1 MEQTGNLVGA
11 LRAKR
16 LVGRTKEIETIQ
28 DVIRAV
34 GDLRVIYLE
43 GAGGIGKTRLME
55 HIAEIVAEMA
65 RIGIACRHIGPFDF
79 YLTALQSIAGL
90 EATLVQQLDPQGH
103 GFAAYR
109 QACQQEQEHASSGDQ
124 RKVKEL
130 HTATERAFVEG
141 FNEVTA
147 TTRLILT
154 FDTLEV
160 LQYESDAVQEMC
172 GIELTGLEVK
182 SWLLNN
188 LAGFHNA
195 LFVLA
200 GRPNRPL
207 TESFKSKLKEQFMV
221 LPLGALNA
229 DETCAYLDA
238 VAEQVPA
245 LHAIELSDEQKRVIH
260 EYTGGLPLRLAL
272 TIELLVRN
280 LPAPQ
285 ELYDSLEAARQKSP
299 RERES
304 VGEQIDARLVTEIM
318 TADTLIDRAL
328 PYLALAR
335 KGMTTD
341 LLGKLTSLPLDV
353 CVQTFERLRQLSF
366 VKPKVV
372 KDEEWL
378 FLHDKMYD
386 VMERHAWNR
395 MEQERATLC
404 EIIDQFY
411 SERIAGE
418 AEESIRQD
426 LMVDQLHYRF
436 LANPKDGYASYV
448 RLADQ
453 SLFRHAFDLDMRLR
467 DEMLRCYKHSP
478 DRFHAF
484 GLTREFVDYDS
495 AGCWV
500 KRYVR
505 MGLYDSAVAVAA
517 NVQAHPERLS
527 YQLKEWG
534 FGLARAELCAFYGL
548 ALIYTG
554 KIDDGV
560 KMLKAV
566 IADLEQEPEMLQQLQ
581 PSESFE
587 EWRYNL
593 TLGWAH
599 NNLGYANWM
608 ELGHYELALAELH
621 KALLYFQNVER
632 ARIRSNARTAPEPD
646 ELVGEAI
653 ANTSTNLGRVY
664 ALLGNRVRAELAVRR
679 GLALREQIGSRFR
692 LALSL
697 NDRAI
702 LHLAFGDPHRARQVA
717 QKALALAEKVR
728 AQRVIGLACITLG
741 RALRQLG
748 AMWRGDAYDDEECD
762 VFLADAIKFLEKAV
776 NLFTTAINE
785 PVRLIESKNEL
796 GCTYREQAALWQ
808 MIHLDK
814 VSQAAQSAEQN
825 LAESVDLAQAQKNN
839 VLYVD
844 ACQDL
849 AYLHFQSGDLENAN
863 KWLDR
868 ADDMIPAGY
877 AIRKDADFQSAQPE
891 PPIEEFWRQMSK
903 IEILRGHLVFEATM
917 KAGSK
922 ITREELARAAQHY
935 AFAAGYF
942 AHFSGR
948 AAAQHTDFMRLY
960 DNFNRCDTADLLQLY
975 ATLPEIEKRHD
986 LNHSAIRAFFD
997 DTLGFVLQIRGTVI
1011 AS

>member
-1 MEQTGNLVGA
+1 MEQTTNLIGA

-28 DVIRAV
+28 DAIRAV

-43 GAGGIGKTRLME
+43 GAGGIGKTRLLE
-55 HIAEIVAEMA
+55 HIAEMVAEMA
-65 RIGIACRHIGPFDF
+65 RRGIPCRHIGPFDF

-90 EATLVQQLDPQGH
+90 EAALVQQLDPQGH

-109 QACQQEQEHASSGDQ
+109 QACQQEREHASSGDQ
-124 RKVKEL
+124 RKIKEL
-130 HTATERAFVEG
+130 RQATERAFAEG

-147 TTRLILT
+147 TTRLVLT

-182 SWLLNN
+182 GWLLNN
-188 LAGFHNA
+188 LARFRNA

-207 TESFKSKLKEQFMV
+207 TENFKSKLREQFMV
-221 LPLGALNA
+221 LPLRAFNE

-245 LHAIELSDEQKRVIH
+245 LHAIGLSDEQKRVIH

-280 LPAPQ
+280 LPVPQ

-341 LLGKLTSLPLDV
+341 LLGKLTGLPLDI
-353 CVQTFERLRQLSF
+353 CIQAFEHLRQLSF
-366 VKPKVV
+366 VKPKVI
-372 KDEEWL
+372 KGEEWL
-378 FLHDKMYD
+378 FLHDEMYD
-386 VMERHAWNR
+386 VMEKYAWNR

-411 SERIAGE
+411 SECIARE
-418 AEESIRQD
+418 AEESRQQD

-436 LANPKDGYASYV
+436 LANPKDGYASYA

-453 SLFRHAFDLDMRLR
+453 ALFRHALNLDMRLR
-467 DEMLRCYKHSP
+467 DEMLRCYKHSHAQ
-478 DRFHAF
+478 FHAS
-484 GLTREFVDYDS
+484 GLTRAFVDYDS
-495 AGCWV
+495 AVRWV

-505 MGLYDSAVAVAA
+505 MGLYDSAVVVAT
-517 NVQAHPERLS
+517 NVQTHPERLS
-527 YQLKEWG
+527 YQPKEWG
-534 FGLARAELCAFYGL
+534 FRLARAELCTFYGL

-560 KMLKAV
+560 KMLETV
-566 IADLEQEPEMLQQLQ
+566 IADLEQEPEIPQKLQ

-587 EWRYNL
+587 EWRYHL

-599 NNLGYANWM
+599 NNLGYAHWM

-621 KALLYFQNVER
+621 KALLYFQILER
-632 ARIRSNARTAPEPD
+632 ARARSNKQTAEPD

-653 ANTSTNLGRVY
+653 ANTSANLGRVY

-679 GLALREQIGSRFR
+679 GLALREQIGYKFR
-692 LALSL
+692 IALSL

-717 QKALALAEKVR
+717 QKALALAENVQ

-748 AMWRGDAYDDEECD
+748 AMWKVGAYGYEECD
-762 VFLADAIKFLEKAV
+762 AFLADAIRFLERAV
-776 NLFTTAINE
+776 NLFTTAVNE

-796 GCTYREQAALWQ
+796 GCAYREQVALWQ
-808 MIHLDK
+808 ITQCDK
-814 VSQAAQSAEQN
+814 VSQAAQRAEQN
-825 LAESVDLAQAQKNN
+825 LAESVALAQTQKND

-849 AYLHFQSGDLENAN
+849 AYLHFQSGDLENAS
-863 KWLDR
+863 KWLNR
-868 ADDMIPAGY
+868 ADDRVPAGY
-877 AIRKDADFQSAQPE
+877 AIGRDADSQHAQPE
-891 PPIEEFWRQMSK
+891 PPIEEFWRQMGK
-903 IEILRGHLVFEATM
+903 IEILRGHLVFEAAINT
-917 KAGSK
+917 GSK
-922 ITREELARAAQHY
+922 ITMQKLEHAAQHY
-935 AFAAGYF
+935 AFAATYF

-948 AAAQHTDFMRLY
+948 SAAQYTDFTRLY
-960 DNFNRCDTADLLQLY
+960 EYFNRCDTTDLLQLY
-975 ATLPEIEKRHD
+975 PALSKIEKQYD

-997 DTLGFVLQIRGTVI
+997 DTLGFVLQMRGQVV
-1011 AS
+1011 AP